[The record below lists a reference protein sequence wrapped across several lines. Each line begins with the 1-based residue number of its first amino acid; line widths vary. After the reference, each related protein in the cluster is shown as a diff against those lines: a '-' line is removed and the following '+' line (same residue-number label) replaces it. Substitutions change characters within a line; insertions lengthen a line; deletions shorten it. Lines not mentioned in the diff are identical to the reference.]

1 MSNIVILKLISGDE
15 LLASEESD
23 GTFSK
28 IRVFQIS
35 GSNAGLIPWIM
46 LDADAKNVKI
56 EFGVM
61 AKIPAPS
68 EIEKQYIQ
76 ATSSIQLLS

>member
-15 LLASEESD
+15 LIAKEESD

-28 IRVFQIS
+28 VRVFQVS
-35 GSNAGLIPWIM
+35 GQSAGLIPW
-46 LDADAKNVKI
+46 LLLSPDQTNVKI
-56 EFGVM
+56 EFGIM
-61 AKIPAPS
+61 AKIDAPL
-68 EIEKQYIQ
+68 EIEKQYLS